1 MSDENEVT
9 EKAPAKK
16 KRVVKKKAAAKK
28 TTAKKAAASKG
39 DSAKKE
45 SASKSAGPEKSASSE
60 KGGDA
65 KSTGEKSGGE
75 KSGGDDKSGG
85 ESKAQ
90 SGGDQPKQNNGSNN
104 QNQNHNHNQK
114 NQHVQNPP
122 GTGKRRRRKKKNRG
136 GGNPQHPHGGGGG
149 HSNEPPYEP
158 DSEKEEIRLWE
169 LQDKTKLELIALGEE
184 LEIQDP
190 EGLGRYDL
198 VFEIMKAY
206 AREKHPL
213 RARGIM
219 EALSDGFGFLR
230 FMRYN
235 FDPCQ
240 EDIYVAPNLIRR
252 HGLRSGDSIIAE
264 LRPAR
269 SKERFF
275 ALAKII
281 EINERSLE
289 DAKKKIPFKE
299 LTPLFPEKRAV
310 MENSAAKKDDV
321 SMRVVDLVSP
331 IGFGQRAI
339 IVAPPRTGKT
349 VLMQKMANAISENN
363 PDSRLII
370 LLVDER
376 PEEVTDMRRT
386 TKAEVI
392 ASTFDEHA
400 SRHVQVAEIVI
411 EMAKRDV
418 ENGKNVVILLDS
430 ITRLA
435 RAYNTVAPHSGRILT
450 GGVDANALHKP
461 RRFFA
466 AARNIEEGG
475 SLTIIATAL
484 VDTGSRMDE
493 VIFEEFKGTGNLE
506 LHLDRS
512 LVDKRVYPAINI
524 ERSGTRKEELL
535 MHPDELN
542 AVWVLRKALNGVP
555 PVEAMELLISKL
567 KKSKTNAEFLM
578 NLTK

>member
-28 TTAKKAAASKG
+28 TTVKKAAASKG

-136 GGNPQHPHGGGGG
+136 GGNPQHPHGGGG

-158 DSEKEEIRLWE
+158 DPEKEEIRLWE

>member
-16 KRVVKKKAAAKK
+16 KRVVKKK
-28 TTAKKAAASKG
+28 TTAKKTASKAAAKD
-39 DSAKKE
+39 DSAKPAKE
-45 SASKSAGPEKSASSE
+45 SKKESKESKPDKAEKTAEKSAESKSD
-60 KGGDA
+60 GG
-65 KSTGEKSGGE
+65 GNGGGGGE
-75 KSGGDDKSGG
+75 KTADKGGGG
-85 ESKAQ
+85 GGKGGGQ
-90 SGGDQPKQNNGSNN
+90 SNQNHNNNN
-104 QNQNHNHNQK
+104 QNQNHGQSSS
-114 NQHVQNPP
+114 
-122 GTGKRRRRKKKNRG
+122 GKRRRRKKKNRG
-136 GGNPQHPHGGGGG
+136 GGNPQHPHGHH

-158 DSEKEEIRLWE
+158 DPEKEEIRMWE
-169 LQDKTKLELIALGEE
+169 LQEKTKLELIALGEE
-184 LEIQDP
+184 LEIADP

-198 VFEIMKAY
+198 VFEIMKVY

-219 EALSDGFGFLR
+219 EALSDGFGY
-230 FMRYN
+230 MRYN

-252 HGLRSGDSIIAE
+252 HGLRSGDSITAE

-275 ALAKII
+275 AMMKII
-281 EINERSLE
+281 EINERTLE

-299 LTPLFPEKRAV
+299 LTPLFPETRAV

-349 VLMQKMANAISENN
+349 VLMQKMANAVSENN
-363 PDSRLII
+363 PDARLII

-418 ENGKNVVILLDS
+418 ENGKDVVILLDS

-475 SLTIIATAL
+475 SLTIVATAL

-493 VIFEEFKGTGNLE
+493 VIFEEFKGTGNME

-555 PVEAMELLISKL
+555 PVEAMELLITKL